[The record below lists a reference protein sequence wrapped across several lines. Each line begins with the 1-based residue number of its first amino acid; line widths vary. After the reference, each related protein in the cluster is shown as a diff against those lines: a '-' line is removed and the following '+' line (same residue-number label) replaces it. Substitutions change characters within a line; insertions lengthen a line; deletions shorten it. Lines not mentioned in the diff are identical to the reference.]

1 LISSSA
7 NPELFERRNFL
18 GKPYP
23 RLVRHCVDRM
33 FHGGE
38 TSEADGVEFGF
49 GAVLGLLALPG
60 VFASLFLAD
69 KYGSLF
75 QVLRGDVDFDPYVA
89 SLPDEYFFIV
99 LAMAVTASVAVW
111 KWDSL
116 MPDRRDYANLAPLP
130 LPSRRFFTANLLA
143 LLFLT
148 AIISLDV
155 NAASTALF
163 PLVVCGSR
171 SSFNYFAVFLGAHL
185 VSVVLASVFS
195 FLMVLA
201 SLGVLMSALPFR
213 AFQKSS
219 LYIRCAIVT
228 LLLAML
234 SSSFAVPGMIHQLPE
249 RPWLKMVPAVWF
261 ISLNQ
266 SMLGSGDAALR
277 SLGGR
282 AILATG
288 VVVLLGIAA
297 YGFSYRRCF
306 ALGAESATGPSKGAG
321 VMARTVCRLL
331 DRLVFRSAFERA
343 SYRFTVKAL
352 VRGESQALVL
362 GWFGGLGIVIAA
374 QTLVGALNAQANA
387 SDPVPSAAILSVPL
401 TLGYFVILGLR
412 CAFEVPMAPRANWLF
427 RLTVSPDTFE
437 CAPLAS
443 KLIFLLVFPPLL
455 LIGLPLYAH
464 FWGWVLASVHITIVG
479 AMCVLFTKIVATQF
493 RKIPFTCSMPQFQSN
508 SIVIILIYIIGFFA
522 FSGLTSSAEHWAF
535 EDTLRFLVFIPWVPG
550 VWIGL
555 RYWQR
560 SLTYL
565 DKKIIFEEQ
574 SPSAVETMKLGFGA

>member
-1 LISSSA
+1 
-7 NPELFERRNFL
+7 
-18 GKPYP
+18 
-23 RLVRHCVDRM
+23 M

-38 TSEADGVEFGF
+38 SSEVDGVEFGF

-99 LAMAVTASVAVW
+99 LAMVVTASVVVW

-116 MPDRRDYANLAPLP
+116 MPDGRDYANLAPLP
-130 LPSRRFFTANLLA
+130 LHRRRFFTANLLA
-143 LLFLT
+143 LLLLT
-148 AIISLDV
+148 TIISLDV
-155 NAASTALF
+155 NAASAALF

-185 VSVVLASVFS
+185 VSVVLASVFG
-195 FLMVLA
+195 FLIVLA
-201 SLGVLMSALPFR
+201 SLGVLRSVLPYRAL
-213 AFQKSS
+213 QKSS

-234 SSSFAVPGMIHQLPE
+234 STSFAVPGMIHQLPE
-249 RPWLKMVPAVWF
+249 RPWLKMLPPVWF

-266 SMLGSGDAALR
+266 SMLGSGDPELR

-288 VVVLLGIAA
+288 VTLLLGIAA
-297 YGFSYRRCF
+297 YGISYRRCF
-306 ALGAESATGPSKGAG
+306 ALSAESATGPSKGDG
-321 VMARTVCRLL
+321 VIARTVFRIL

-343 SYRFTVKAL
+343 CHRFTVKAL
-352 VRGESQALVL
+352 ARGESQALVL

-374 QTLVGALNAQANA
+374 QTLVGALNVQANA
-387 SDPVPSAAILSVPL
+387 GDPVPSAALLSIPL
-401 TLGYFVILGLR
+401 TLGYFLILGMR
-412 CAFEVPMAPRANWLF
+412 CAFEVPMSPRANWLF
-427 RLTVSPDTFE
+427 RLTVSPDTLE
-437 CAPLAS
+437 CARLAR
-443 KLIFLLVFPPLL
+443 KLIYLLIFPALI
-455 LIGLPLYAH
+455 LIGLPVYAR
-464 FWGWVLASVHITIVG
+464 FWGWELASVHIAIVG
-479 AMCVLFTKIVATQF
+479 AICALFTEVLVMRF
-493 RKIPFTCSMPQFQSN
+493 RKIPFTCSMPAFQSH
-508 SIVIILIYIIGFFA
+508 SIVVIFMYVIGFFA
-522 FSGLTSSAEHWAF
+522 FSGVTSAGEHWAL
-535 EDTLRFLVFIPWVPG
+535 EDPLRFLVFVPWLPG
-550 VWIGL
+550 AWLGL

-574 SPSAVETMKLGFGA
+574 PVAAVETMKLGFGA